1 MSLTKN
7 IQTAKHR
14 RLEEDLHKSM
24 STIQH
29 LEQRSTEQGKQ
40 LATCKLSLS
49 KAEEDVKAAN
59 LELSTERDT
68 WQARLNERVEEI
80 RNQIQ
85 ENGSPEPETSYNTFG
100 PESPLFSSR
109 KKSIADR
116 PSPVQHRYHASPGL
130 GLATGAVPFR
140 RPSAQPSA
148 TSGFATPQ
156 RHDSIQN
163 IAHQAFNGG
172 PGISETPSIQAERH
186 NDFFDGVITPATPER
201 TINDMISVST
211 AAAGPSVQLVERMS
225 AAVRRLESE
234 KASNK
239 DELERLSTQRDEAR
253 EQLVALMNEVEER
266 RWADGKIQHLQ
277 TELAEIN
284 KRYQTTL
291 EMLGEKSELVEEL
304 QADVADLKQL
314 YKDLVENTMR

>member
-1 MSLTKN
+1 
-7 IQTAKHR
+7 
-14 RLEEDLHKSM
+14 M

-29 LEQRSTEQGKQ
+29 LEQRSTEQEKQ
-40 LATCKLSLS
+40 LATFKHSLS
-49 KAEEDVKAAN
+49 KAKEDTKAAK
-59 LELSTERDT
+59 LELSQEKDT
-68 WQARLNERVEEI
+68 WQSRLNERIEEI
-80 RNQIQ
+80 KNEIQ
-85 ENGSPEPETSYNTFG
+85 GDGNPEPETLYQTFG
-100 PESPLFSSR
+100 SESPLFSSR
-109 KKSIADR
+109 KKSVADR
-116 PSPVQHRYHASPGL
+116 VSPVQQRYQTSPGL
-130 GLATGAVPFR
+130 SLAAGAVPFR
-140 RPSAQPSA
+140 RSSAQPSA

-163 IAHQAFNGG
+163 IAHQPLNGG
-172 PGISETPSIQAERH
+172 PGIPETPSIQTEQH

-253 EQLVALMNEVEER
+253 EQLVALMNEIEER
-266 RWADGKIQHLQ
+266 RSADDNIQHLQ
-277 TELAEIN
+277 TELTEIN
-284 KRYQTTL
+284 KRYQTAL

-304 QADVADLKQL
+304 QADVADLKQM